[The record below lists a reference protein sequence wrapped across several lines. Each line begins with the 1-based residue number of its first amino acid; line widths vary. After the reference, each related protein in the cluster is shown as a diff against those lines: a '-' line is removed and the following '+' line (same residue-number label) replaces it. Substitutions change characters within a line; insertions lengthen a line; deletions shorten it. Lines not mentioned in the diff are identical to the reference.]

1 MGKNQH
7 VVPVGDKWGIKGEG
21 NSRLTAT
28 FDRQSDAIAAAR
40 QISMN
45 QHSELFIHGQM
56 VRFEK
61 GILMEMILFHQEV
74 NPLSI
79 HST

>member
-28 FDRQSDAIAAAR
+28 FDRQSDAIATAR

-45 QHSELFIHGQM
+45 QHSELFIHGQNGQI
-56 VRFEK
+56 RERNSYGNDPFPPR
-61 GILMEMILFHQEV
+61 G
-74 NPLSI
+74 
-79 HST
+79 